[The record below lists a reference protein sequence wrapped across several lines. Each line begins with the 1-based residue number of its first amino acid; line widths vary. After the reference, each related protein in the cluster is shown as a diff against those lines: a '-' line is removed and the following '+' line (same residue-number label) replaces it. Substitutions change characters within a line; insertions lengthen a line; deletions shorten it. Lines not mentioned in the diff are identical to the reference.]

1 MDNSHPSYAVAK
13 VADYKS
19 SFDSFASMKA
29 KVVGS
34 FPGKDEKLERG
45 FYHGDHLQFYPIGL
59 GRHNGRD
66 FHWHA
71 AASWALG
78 YPSAGSA
85 GPGDSSLALACSCW

>member
-1 MDNSHPSYAVAK
+1 MDNSHPSYAAK
-13 VADYKS
+13 VADCKS

-29 KVVGS
+29 KAVDS
-34 FPGKDEKLERG
+34 FPGKDEKSGRG
-45 FYHGDHLQFYPIGL
+45 FYHVDHLQFYPIGL

-78 YPSAGSA
+78 YPSAG
-85 GPGDSSLALACSCW
+85 PGDSPLACSCW